1 MPLTLSGGLL
11 GNTPVT
17 PSLVASL
24 VTALGLGIVVYLI
37 YVEARILSS
46 SRQEAVWSVFDISS
60 EHKRLHL
67 DAKSGQSAADIKL
80 RGEAYV
86 NSVML
91 LRDAAQAAELRARA
105 EAASLAELVQSAQ
118 ATLGLVASLD
128 GPEARDALLRQLRAD
143 APMVRDAVLDLA
155 LLDRQ
160 IGSERRSEDA
170 LHCVLQLLVLGFV
183 MLAMLA
189 LSLVAIRLTG
199 KLRETGRALSTH
211 LANQEAILRSVD
223 EAILVLGPEG
233 SVFYSN
239 PNAQLLL
246 GLPDT
251 SGRRFS
257 TAEGAAPALA
267 GEIAAMFREGEGLK
281 HDGPMMRK
289 VAVPAPGGTRHHV
302 IRVFPASTEPAA
314 RPDGNAG
321 HATHVVVIRDVT
333 TTEEL
338 SQRRE
343 EYDAGL
349 VEASRLLALA
359 AISGGIVHEISQPL
373 AAIRNYV
380 YSLKVHLSMHPG
392 TEEQSVI
399 ARHLGEEID
408 RAIEVVRNVR
418 RLASPEMQETCAC
431 DLQEAIEHS
440 VRLAALGLTPPPPIA
455 IHAPEPRTRVA
466 GSLPMLG
473 QVIVNLLNNAI
484 AASAEAGR
492 AGAEVRVRL
501 ADGFARITV
510 DDFGNGVSA
519 EAARTL
525 FSPFSKSTRGGM
537 GLGLA
542 ICQRLAATLGG
553 SLSWENRSGG
563 ASFTFTVPIAK
574 DTR

>member
-1 MPLTLSGGLL
+1 MSLTQNTSRVTGQPVNPALL
-11 GNTPVT
+11 A
-17 PSLVASL
+17 SLVA
-24 VTALGLGIVVYLI
+24 VLGLAVIAFLFS
-37 YVEARILSS
+37 VEVNNLSS
-46 SRQEAVWSVFDISS
+46 S
-60 EHKRLHL
+60 
-67 DAKSGQSAADIKL
+67 
-80 RGEAYV
+80 
-86 NSVML
+86 
-91 LRDAAQAAELRARA
+91 QA
-105 EAASLAELVQSAQ
+105 
-118 ATLGLVASLD
+118 D
-128 GPEARDALLRQLRAD
+128 GPIDRHGVQQLAALG
-143 APMVRDAVLDLA
+143 
-155 LLDRQ
+155 
-160 IGSERRSEDA
+160 I
-170 LHCVLQLLVLGFV
+170 V

-199 KLRETGRALSTH
+199 RLHETGRALSTH

-246 GLPDT
+246 GLPDAG
-251 SGRRFS
+251 GRRLS
-257 TAEGAAPALA
+257 AAEGAAPALA

-289 VAVPAPGGTRHHV
+289 VAVPSPVGTRHHV
-302 IRVFPASTEPAA
+302 IRVFPTSTVPAA
-314 RPDGNAG
+314 GPDGNAG

-333 TTEEL
+333 TAEEL

-399 ARHLGEEID
+399 ARLLGEEID

-418 RLASPEMQETCAC
+418 RLASPDMQETGAC

-440 VRLAALGLTPPPPIA
+440 VRLVALGLTPPPPIA
-455 IHAPEPRTRVA
+455 IHVPEPRMRVA

-484 AASAEAGR
+484 ASSAEAGR

-501 ADGFARITV
+501 ADGFAHIAV
-510 DDFGNGVSA
+510 DDFGNGVSH

-525 FSPFSKSTRGGM
+525 FSPFSKS
-537 GLGLA
+537 
-542 ICQRLAATLGG
+542 
-553 SLSWENRSGG
+553 
-563 ASFTFTVPIAK
+563 
-574 DTR
+574 